1 MPASSPSFDL
11 VMRQKDGTRRWQGR
25 VAAMLASLWAKQ
37 CFSQPDPVPWHVE
50 ILTKIASQ
58 GHFGTGLECSF
69 LPTSSIYHG
78 LVTHN
83 SSLLRVPC
91 LGPLWHAEMDWEPRG
106 TRTPSTLP
114 LGIARSVASLALEQ
128 GTKGSWG
135 IAGTSRK
142 HGWKKVRWNN
152 REKGGLARR
161 LVVRCSQV
169 TSSCFFISS
178 VHCRLIVVYFY
189 ASRGWSGLTPCYPH
203 LDEKSFNGPR
213 NGGNGIVEVERNLAY
228 QPSCAVP
235 WGSVGDDLIV
245 WAVAA

>member
-1 MPASSPSFDL
+1 MFFGMFRCKSRTLLKTSSCHNFFGQTASDISSAHLVMPASSPSFDL

-91 LGPLWHAEMDWEPRG
+91 LGPLWHAEMD
-106 TRTPSTLP
+106 
-114 LGIARSVASLALEQ
+114 
-128 GTKGSWG
+128 
-135 IAGTSRK
+135 
-142 HGWKKVRWNN
+142 
-152 REKGGLARR
+152 
-161 LVVRCSQV
+161 
-169 TSSCFFISS
+169 
-178 VHCRLIVVYFY
+178 
-189 ASRGWSGLTPCYPH
+189 
-203 LDEKSFNGPR
+203 
-213 NGGNGIVEVERNLAY
+213 
-228 QPSCAVP
+228 
-235 WGSVGDDLIV
+235 
-245 WAVAA
+245 

>member
-11 VMRQKDGTRRWQGR
+11 VMRQKDGTRRWQGG

-58 GHFGTGLECSF
+58 GHFGTGLEFECPF
-69 LPTSSIYHG
+69 LPISSIYHG

-83 SSLLRVPC
+83 SSLLCVPC
-91 LGPLWHAEMDWEPRG
+91 WGPLWHAEMDWEPRG

-114 LGIARSVASLALEQ
+114 MGIARSVASLALEQ

-152 REKGGLARR
+152 RDKGGLARR

-169 TSSCFFISS
+169 TSLCFFISS
-178 VHCRLIVVYFY
+178 VDLLLSTSMLQGNGQV
-189 ASRGWSGLTPCYPH
+189 SLPH
-203 LDEKSFNGPR
+203 VIPICFNGPR
-213 NGGNGIVEVERNLAY
+213 NGGNGIVEVERNLAD
-228 QPSCAVP
+228 QPGCAVP
-235 WGSVGDDLIV
+235 WGSVGDDLIL